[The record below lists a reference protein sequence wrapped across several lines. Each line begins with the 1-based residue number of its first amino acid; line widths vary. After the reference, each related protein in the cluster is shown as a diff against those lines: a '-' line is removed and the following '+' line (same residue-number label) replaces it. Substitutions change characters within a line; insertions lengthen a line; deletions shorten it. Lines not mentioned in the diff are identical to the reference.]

1 MVSKKKVNVLAPL
14 DFLFKPKS
22 VAVIGASNRPL
33 TIGYRI
39 LQNLSEA
46 GYKGAVYPV
55 HPTEATIG
63 GLKAYSSILD
73 IPGGA
78 DIAHIV
84 VKSALVPAALEEC
97 ARNSV
102 KSVIVNTAGFSETGE
117 EGLALEKKIKGIA
130 AKAGMRLFGPNCQGI
145 MNSDPSIR
153 AYCNFTYTRLR
164 QGVISVAAQ
173 SGGVG
178 EVLIQ
183 RLNSLGAGFRMYAS
197 NGNAADISIS
207 EIMNYWA
214 ADEGTKV
221 IAVHLESL
229 ADPGEFMETATKV
242 SRKKPVLAIWTG
254 RTPQGARAVVSHT
267 GRLMG
272 AGFPMELLL
281 EKCGVLSFRD
291 QDELCQAALAFSAQ
305 PLPKGKRVA
314 IVTNTGGHGII
325 ATDACIEAGL
335 LVPPLSDS
343 ARAALKAGLLPE
355 ATASNPVDVLATAG
369 PGHYGL
375 AVGELLK
382 DPGTDAI
389 LVNFITPFF
398 VDCEGVAREI
408 AGACA
413 GAKKTVAAV
422 IMTDKAQQ
430 AGTLEIIRGGGI
442 PVYDFPETAA
452 KALGAMA
459 RLAEYRS
466 RGTEAIKPLAGAD
479 KKAARSVINAAL
491 KEKRVLLG
499 ARGSRSVRHGTGQYN
514 SSSMMLSGDQCAK
527 VLDAYGIPRARA
539 ENCGNLEDCF
549 SAAGKLG
556 FPLALKIDSPEV
568 IHKTEAGGLVLNIR
582 DKKELAAGFRIL
594 KGVAPNTRYLVQ
606 KQLPAGIEVIAG
618 AHAVPGAG
626 HVIMFGLG
634 GIFVEVLKDVVF
646 QFAPLS
652 GPAAQRMVA
661 SVKSRA
667 LLEGFRGKEGA
678 ETGKLAEILVRLS
691 QLVTDLPEITELDLN
706 PIFAYP
712 DPSETAAV
720 DVRIKL

>member
-1 MVSKKKVNVLAPL
+1 MTL

-39 LQNLSEA
+39 LQNLSDA

-55 HPTEATIG
+55 HPAEDNIC
-63 GLKAYSSILD
+63 GLKAYKSILD
-73 IPGGA
+73 VPGGV
-78 DIAHIV
+78 DVAHLV

-97 ARNSV
+97 GRNGV
-102 KSVIVNTAGFSETGE
+102 KAAIINTAGFSETGK

-130 AKAGMRLFGPNCQGI
+130 AKTGMRLFGPNCQGI
-145 MNSDPSIR
+145 MNSDPLVR
-153 AYCNFTYTRLR
+153 AYCNFTYTKLR

-207 EIMNYWA
+207 EIMKYWA

-221 IAVHLESL
+221 IMVHLESL
-229 ADPGEFMETATKV
+229 ADPKEFMETASKV
-242 SRKKPVLAIWTG
+242 SRKKPVLALWTG
-254 RTPQGARAVVSHT
+254 RTPQGAQAVVSHT

-272 AGFPMELLL
+272 AGFPMQLLL
-281 EKCGVLSFRD
+281 VKCGVLSFSD
-291 QDELCQAALAFSAQ
+291 QDELCQAALAFAAQ
-305 PLPKGKRVA
+305 PLPKGNRVA

-325 ATDACIEAGL
+325 AADGCIEAGL
-335 LVPPLSDS
+335 QVPPLSDS

-355 ATASNPVDVLATAG
+355 ASASNPVDVLATAG

-375 AVGELLK
+375 ALTEIMK
-382 DPGTDAI
+382 DPGTDAV

-408 AGACA
+408 VRACA
-413 GAKKTVAAV
+413 ERKKTVAAV

-430 AGTLEIIRGGGI
+430 AKTLEIIKDGGI

-452 KALGAMA
+452 KALGAMS

-466 RGTEAIKPLAGAD
+466 REKEKTGPLAGVD
-479 KKAARSVINAAL
+479 KKAARSVINVAL
-491 KEKRVLLG
+491 KQKRTLLG
-499 ARGSRSVRHGTGQYN
+499 ARE
-514 SSSMMLSGDQCAK
+514 CAK
-527 VLDAYGIPRARA
+527 ILDAYGIPRAQT
-539 ENCGNLEDCF
+539 ENCRNLEDCLI
-549 SAAGKLG
+549 AAEKLG
-556 FPLALKIDSPEV
+556 FPLVLKIDSPEV
-568 IHKTEAGGLVLNIR
+568 VHKTEAGGVVLNIR
-582 DKKELAAGFRIL
+582 NIKELAAGFRML
-594 KGVAPNTRYLVQ
+594 KAVAPGARRLLQ
-606 KQLPAGIEVIAG
+606 EQLPAGIEVIAG
-618 AHAVPGAG
+618 AYAVAGAG
-626 HVIMFGLG
+626 HVLMFGLG
-634 GIFVEVLKDVVF
+634 GVLVEVLKDVVF

-652 GPAAQRMVA
+652 VPAARRMVA
-661 SVKSRA
+661 SIKCRA
-667 LLEGFRGKEGA
+667 ILEGFRGKEGA
-678 ETGKLAEILVRLS
+678 DAEKLAEILVRLS
-691 QLVTDLPEITELDLN
+691 QLVTDLPEIKELDLN

-712 DPSETAAV
+712 DPSGTAAV
-720 DVRIKL
+720 DIRIKI